1 MLSEQKRRQ
10 QLKTGLE
17 HLRRGEYFAA
27 HEAWEI
33 PWMEMTGA
41 SRIFW
46 QAMIQLSV
54 GAYHYQN
61 NNLNGCR
68 NLWQKALARCEILEK
83 DDTVTN
89 YFIITSLQ
97 KLLQQCLKQVERG
110 KDPIRIVNEFSI
122 QQMDDTWIEFK

>member
-1 MLSEQKRRQ
+1 MLTAQQKRIHLRE
-10 QLKTGLE
+10 GLE
-17 HLRRGEYFAA
+17 HLRKGEFFAA

-54 GAYHYQN
+54 GAYHYRN

-68 NLWQKALARCEILEK
+68 NLWQKALARCEILLAEK
-83 DDTVTN
+83 TVTN
-89 YFIITSLQ
+89 RSIVSSLRG
-97 KLLQQCLKQVERG
+97 LLEQCLGQVNQEG
-110 KDPIRIVNEFSI
+110 DPIGIIHDFSLE
-122 QQMDDTWIEFK
+122 QMNDAWIDFG